1 MEQSLKGGNEILHIK
16 DRIKE
21 KLQEWNGFWLDKDS
35 ASTSIIW
42 ALVFSCCILVLD
54 SYGAFTYCKNQYGV
68 FRVYIVLIFSFLILA
83 VLVWK
88 WNWWK
93 LLQIPHKNSADAS
106 MFFIMLFVFDDWCGR
121 VHI

>member
-1 MEQSLKGGNEILHIK
+1 MKGGNEILHIK

-42 ALVFSCCILVLD
+42 ALVFSGCILVLD

-68 FRVYIVLIFSFLILA
+68 DFQLFDIGGLGVEME
-83 VLVWK
+83 LVEVAA
-88 WNWWK
+88 NT
-93 LLQIPHKNSADAS
+93 P
-106 MFFIMLFVFDDWCGR
+106 
-121 VHI
+121 